1 MLYEVITSS
10 DVVSFLLDILVI
22 TSYSIHYTKL
32 YEQKYYDTCS
42 EMNDKI
48 FQTARFDVPKFQ
60 YKEIIKDIRKKLNCV
75 VITSYSIHYTKLYD
89 GLIFQTGGFLI

>member
-1 MLYEVITSS
+1 MQSRVKIW
-10 DVVSFLLDILVI
+10 
-22 TSYSIHYTKL
+22 
-32 YEQKYYDTCS
+32 QKYYDTCS

-75 VITSYSIHYTKLYD
+75 
-89 GLIFQTGGFLI
+89 LIFPVRRKMY